1 LHYNDDVF
9 VSSYG
14 TIGCYTLQPFKIE
27 TTTETPV
34 VIPPYRKSF
43 KERELIKQE
52 IEQMIDAK
60 IIVPSI
66 SRWAAPVVL
75 IPKPDGSIRFCVDY
89 RGLNKITIADP
100 FPLPR
105 VDEILE
111 TVAPASIFSL
121 LDVQKCFWQVILDPK
136 FAAKTAFRTQDGHYE
151 FTRIPFG
158 LKNTPAACVRLMNRQ
173 LGDLNFVR
181 AYMDDICVFSSSFN
195 EYFDHLLIV
204 FDRLFLLSIKLNW
217 AKCFFFQH
225 RIAILGHI
233 IEHNKIMMNPLKKDK
248 IRVMTTPK
256 SIKDYHRIM
265 GLFSYYR
272 RYIKNFA
279 QIALPVQTVAKE

>member
-9 VSSYG
+9 VNSYG
-14 TIGCYTLQPFKIE
+14 TIGCCTLQSFKIE
-27 TTTETPV
+27 TTTATPV

-52 IEQMIDAK
+52 IEKMIDAK

-66 SRWAAPVVL
+66 SRWAASVVL

-89 RGLNKITIADP
+89 RGLNKIPIADP

-105 VDEILE
+105 VDVILE

-136 FAAKTAFRTQDGHYE
+136 FAAKTAFRNQDGHHE

-158 LKNTPAACVRLMNRQ
+158 
-173 LGDLNFVR
+173 
-181 AYMDDICVFSSSFN
+181 
-195 EYFDHLLIV
+195 
-204 FDRLFLLSIKLNW
+204 
-217 AKCFFFQH
+217 
-225 RIAILGHI
+225 
-233 IEHNKIMMNPLKKDK
+233 
-248 IRVMTTPK
+248 
-256 SIKDYHRIM
+256 
-265 GLFSYYR
+265 
-272 RYIKNFA
+272 
-279 QIALPVQTVAKE
+279 

>member
-1 LHYNDDVF
+1 MKIRIFNHVCHLSLIVTELPEEIDALLGLDWFALSHALVDPANRIVHFPAETPLNDLESSIDSEYLLTLSDPAQGTYSLEENFDEESVWDFPPHQFEESTLSHLTSDEKSTVIRLLHYNYDVF
-9 VSSYG
+9 VNSYG
-14 TIGCYTLQPFKIE
+14 TIGCCTLQPFKIE

-34 VIPPYRKSF
+34 VISPYRKSF

-52 IEQMIDAK
+52 IEKMIDAK

-75 IPKPDGSIRFCVDY
+75 IPKPDGSIRFCVVY

-121 LDVQKCFWQVILDPK
+121 LDVQKCFWQVMLDPK
-136 FAAKTAFRTQDGHYE
+136 FAAKTAFRNQDGHYE

-158 LKNTPAACVRLMNRQ
+158 
-173 LGDLNFVR
+173 
-181 AYMDDICVFSSSFN
+181 
-195 EYFDHLLIV
+195 
-204 FDRLFLLSIKLNW
+204 
-217 AKCFFFQH
+217 
-225 RIAILGHI
+225 
-233 IEHNKIMMNPLKKDK
+233 
-248 IRVMTTPK
+248 
-256 SIKDYHRIM
+256 
-265 GLFSYYR
+265 
-272 RYIKNFA
+272 
-279 QIALPVQTVAKE
+279 

>member
-1 LHYNDDVF
+1 MHYNYDVF
-9 VSSYG
+9 VNSYG
-14 TIGCYTLQPFKIE
+14 TIGCCTLQPFKIE

-34 VIPPYRKSF
+34 VISPYRKSF

-52 IEQMIDAK
+52 IEKMIDAK

-121 LDVQKCFWQVILDPK
+121 FDVQKCFWQVILDPK
-136 FAAKTAFRTQDGHYE
+136 FAAKTALRTQDGHYE

-158 LKNTPAACVRLMNRQ
+158 LKNAPAACVRLMNRQ
-173 LGDLNFVR
+173 LGDINLYVLTWMIFVFFCLHLTN
-181 AYMDDICVFSSSFN
+181 MLTIC
-195 EYFDHLLIV
+195 
-204 FDRLFLLSIKLNW
+204 
-217 AKCFFFQH
+217 
-225 RIAILGHI
+225 
-233 IEHNKIMMNPLKKDK
+233 
-248 IRVMTTPK
+248 
-256 SIKDYHRIM
+256 
-265 GLFSYYR
+265 
-272 RYIKNFA
+272 
-279 QIALPVQTVAKE
+279 

>member
-9 VSSYG
+9 VNSYG
-14 TIGCYTLQPFKIE
+14 TIGCCTLQSFKIE
-27 TTTETPV
+27 TTTATPV

-52 IEQMIDAK
+52 IEKMIDAK

-111 TVAPASIFSL
+111 L
-121 LDVQKCFWQVILDPK
+121 LLPVFFHFLMFKNV
-136 FAAKTAFRTQDGHYE
+136 
-151 FTRIPFG
+151 FG
-158 LKNTPAACVRLMNRQ
+158 NHIRL
-173 LGDLNFVR
+173 
-181 AYMDDICVFSSSFN
+181 
-195 EYFDHLLIV
+195 
-204 FDRLFLLSIKLNW
+204 
-217 AKCFFFQH
+217 
-225 RIAILGHI
+225 
-233 IEHNKIMMNPLKKDK
+233 K
-248 IRVMTTPK
+248 IR
-256 SIKDYHRIM
+256 R
-265 GLFSYYR
+265 
-272 RYIKNFA
+272 
-279 QIALPVQTVAKE
+279 